1 LTILEL
7 LERFA
12 SYRRNATGFKPVSV
26 DYHNFEQV
34 RLPSPFFVI
43 DANPTKSPL
52 VSRLVSTLLPALC
65 PCSPQMLNNAS
76 LGNLNRQFISLL
88 RSEQASEQPIL
99 GNPRVWARLL
109 GDNARLLTLDQAF
122 AVDAQA
128 AAAGEAGVVK
138 VPPRFP
144 LWSMLQWSMSN
155 PKVSRAR
162 ILPARVSTL
171 CPFHGPA

>member
-1 LTILEL
+1 
-7 LERFA
+7 
-12 SYRRNATGFKPVSV
+12 
-26 DYHNFEQV
+26 
-34 RLPSPFFVI
+34 
-43 DANPTKSPL
+43 
-52 VSRLVSTLLPALC
+52 
-65 PCSPQMLNNAS
+65 MLNNAS

-155 PKVSRAR
+155 PKVRRAR
-162 ILPARVSTL
+162 ILPVRVCGRSVSVPRPGMTSVSIIR
-171 CPFHGPA
+171 